1 MAVRQVL
8 MNQDTFPYY
17 DNSVLYGHEKVEPAP
32 PRGSI
37 NLNPV
42 TKYTGIFATLVQSH
56 KIAKK
61 KSDMIEISRL
71 RGSAPSSVAVPNNL
85 PKLNAY
91 KSRQTSSRGNRFYL
105 EKCLLER
112 NLKNSDN
119 DSEFIHSV

>member
-1 MAVRQVL
+1 
-8 MNQDTFPYY
+8 
-17 DNSVLYGHEKVEPAP
+17 
-32 PRGSI
+32 
-37 NLNPV
+37 
-42 TKYTGIFATLVQSH
+42 
-56 KIAKK
+56 
-61 KSDMIEISRL
+61 MIEISRL
-71 RGSAPSSVAVPNNL
+71 RGSAPNSVALPNNL